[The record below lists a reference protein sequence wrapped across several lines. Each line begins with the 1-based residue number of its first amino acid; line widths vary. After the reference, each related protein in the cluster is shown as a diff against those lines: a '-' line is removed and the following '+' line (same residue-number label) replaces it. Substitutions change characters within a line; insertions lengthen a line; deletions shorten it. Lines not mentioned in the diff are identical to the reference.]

1 MKRLAAARLW
11 HEGNSFCPDATT
23 LDDFH
28 EREWV
33 IGGAAIDHY
42 RGTATEMGAVVEF
55 LDGNTIWQ
63 GTILRCAAASPSG
76 PLPAADFAAIKD
88 EIVAGLADGPWDA
101 VYLSLHGALLADGV
115 ASADTALLRAV
126 RAAIGDVPLGV
137 SFDLHANLDPAVV
150 DLVDVACGY
159 KTHPHTDMDATGAK
173 TLRLLT
179 AVTEGA
185 FDPVGAIEKT
195 GVVLPSFNMRTADGP
210 MAETVALAARIEAER
225 GLLDV
230 STFGGF
236 AYGDVAH
243 GGASVLAFADGD
255 AEQARRAV
263 REVAAALVA
272 RRTRFDVSLPTAAE
286 GIAAA
291 RAAPPGLVAVLD
303 PGDNTL
309 SGGVGDT
316 PGLFRAMIEA
326 RPEGPAVFAFFHDPG
341 IVEAAHQAGI
351 GATIDAVLG
360 GRKTAIYGPPVE
372 ASAKVARLTDGRFV
386 NHGPMETNLAV
397 ELGRSAVLEV
407 DGIAV
412 IVTERCRAPND
423 PAYFELHGINLATTR
438 LLCVKGKNHFR
449 AAFAAQC
456 AALIEVDAPGP
467 ACLDLGQLPF
477 RLAPGLA

>member
-23 LDDFH
+23 LDDFR

-55 LDGNTIWQ
+55 LDGNTMWQ

-101 VYLSLHGALLADGV
+101 VYLSLHGTLLADGV

-185 FDPVGAIEKT
+185 IDPVGAIEKT

-210 MAETVALAARIEAER
+210 MAETVALAASIEAER

-255 AEQARRAV
+255 AEHARRAV

-272 RRTRFDVSLPTAAE
+272 RRTRFDVSLPTAVE

-291 RAAPPGLVAVLD
+291 RAAPPGLAAVLD

-372 ASAKVARLTDGRFV
+372 ASAKVARLTDGHFV

-423 PAYFELHGINLATTR
+423 PAYFDLHGINLATTR

-477 RLAPGLA
+477 RHAPGFV